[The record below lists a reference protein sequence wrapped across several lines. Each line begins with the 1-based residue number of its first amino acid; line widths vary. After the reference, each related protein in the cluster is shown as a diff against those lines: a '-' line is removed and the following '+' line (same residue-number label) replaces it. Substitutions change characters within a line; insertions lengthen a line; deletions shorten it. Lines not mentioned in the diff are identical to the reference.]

1 MHILL
6 VAATQFELEGIDVQ
20 LPSSRP
26 FSMTRLKVTKLVTG
40 MGSAAT
46 SFALGKAIVSEKID
60 LVINV
65 GLAGTY
71 DKTKFPLGS
80 VTTVGYDCF
89 ADLGAEDQDGT
100 LITAQQLDLSPLP
113 NNLINSEGYFSNP
126 HYSDSTFLPVSKSIT
141 VNTASGSIQTIEQRK
156 KRWQPDIETLE
167 GAAVAYCCLMS
178 GIQYLQLRA
187 ISNLVEPRNRDAW
200 KIQAALT
207 ALRKTT
213 NEILDSYTQM
223 HSRNS

>member
-6 VAATQFELEGIDVQ
+6 VAATQFELNGIDVS
-20 LPSSRP
+20 LRSSRP
-26 FSMTRLKVTKLVTG
+26 FSMTRLKLTKLVTG

-46 SFALGKAIVSEKID
+46 SFALGKAIASEKID

-71 DKTKFPLGS
+71 NEKSFPLSS
-80 VTTVGYDCF
+80 VTVVGYDCF

-100 LITAQQLDLSPLP
+100 ILTAQQLDLSPLP
-113 NNLINSEGYFSNP
+113 NNLINAEGYFSNP
-126 HYSDSTFLPVSKSIT
+126 HYSDASFLPVSKAIT
-141 VNTASGSIQTIEQRK
+141 VNTASGCVQTIEKRAT
-156 KRWQPDIETLE
+156 RWQPDIETLE

-178 GIQYLQLRA
+178 GVQYLQLRA

-200 KIQAALT
+200 HIQPALE
-207 ALRKTT
+207 ALRTTT
-213 NEILDSYTQM
+213 NEILDSYAQM
-223 HSRNS
+223 TSSNA